1 MQADSNRREPANPYL
16 CNMEP
21 KSIAFH
27 HFGCKVNFA
36 ETSSLSRQ
44 FKENGFLLK
53 DFREIADVY
62 VISTCVVTAV
72 AEKKC
77 RAAIRQAHH
86 MNPEAKIAVIG
97 CFPELMPDE
106 LKSMEGVSLVLGH
119 SAKFALLDQ
128 VERLMNNPA
137 ASSSVS
143 KSLELLSPQETG
155 NGSSSAGGGFYP
167 SINGQPIVPAGTDFV
182 PSWSIGDRTRS
193 FVKIQDGCDYY
204 CSYCTIPL
212 ARGHSR
218 SDTTDNV
225 LHNVQEAVQ
234 VGAKEIVL
242 TGVNIGDFGRN
253 SNETFTSLLRKLE
266 DFSEAPRIRI
276 SSIEP
281 DLLNDEVIEL
291 IASSGKF
298 MPHFHIPLQ
307 SGSDRILKLMKRK
320 YDIELFESRIRKIRN
335 LLPLACIA
343 SDVIVGFT
351 GESEDDFR
359 KTFDFIEGLELS
371 YLHVFSYSRRVNTLA
386 ANMDKPVRDKIKKH
400 RSELLHQLSDSKKRA
415 FYLKH
420 KGMKA
425 NVLFESDNSSGFMH
439 GFTENY
445 IKVKTKFNPNLVN
458 QIKPVI
464 LDNLGE
470 ELCYEVDTRDV

>member
-1 MQADSNRREPANPYL
+1 
-16 CNMEP
+16 MEP
-21 KSIAFH
+21 KTIAFH

-36 ETSSLSRQ
+36 EASALSRQ
-44 FKENGFLLK
+44 FKDKGFQLK
-53 DFREIADVY
+53 EFREMADVY

-86 MNPEAKIAVIG
+86 LNPEAKIAVIG

-106 LKSMEGVSLVLGH
+106 LKKMEGVSLVLGH
-119 SAKFALLDQ
+119 SAKFALFEE
-128 VERLMNNPA
+128 VERLFNH
-137 ASSSVS
+137 SVHRS
-143 KSLELLSPQETG
+143 VIPDSTE
-155 NGSSSAGGGFYP
+155 
-167 SINGQPIVPAGTDFV
+167 FV
-182 PSWSIGDRTRS
+182 SSWSFGDRTRS

-218 SDTTDNV
+218 SEPIGNV
-225 LHNVQEAVQ
+225 ICNVKEAARSGV
-234 VGAKEIVL
+234 KEVVL
-242 TGVNIGDFGRN
+242 TGVNIGDFGKNTR
-253 SNETFTSLLRKLE
+253 ETFLDLIRELE
-266 DFSEAPRIRI
+266 KVSEIPRIRV

-281 DLLNDEVIEL
+281 DLLNDAVIDL
-291 IASSGKF
+291 IASSKKF

-320 YDIELFESRIRKIRN
+320 YNHELFASRIRKIRD

-343 SDVIVGFT
+343 TDVIVGFP

-359 KTFDFIEGLELS
+359 ETYDFIEGLELS

-386 ANMDKPVRDKIKKH
+386 ASMNEPVQDKIKKQ
-400 RSELLHQLSDSKKRA
+400 RSELLHQLSENKKKI
-415 FYLKH
+415 FYLKNT
-420 KGMKA
+420 GLTA
-425 NVLFESDNSSGFMH
+425 NVLFESDNSNGFMH

-445 IKVKTKFNPNLVN
+445 IKVKTKYDPRLVN
-458 QIKPVI
+458 QVVPVT
-464 LDNLGE
+464 LDVLGE
-470 ELCYEVDTRDV
+470 ELCFEV

>member
-1 MQADSNRREPANPYL
+1 
-16 CNMEP
+16 MEP

-36 ETSSLSRQ
+36 EASSLSRQ
-44 FKENGFLLK
+44 FKEKGFLLK
-53 DFREIADVY
+53 DFRETADLY

-77 RAAIRQAHH
+77 RAAIRQVHH
-86 MNPEAKIAVIG
+86 LNPEAKIAVIG

-106 LKSMEGVSLVLGH
+106 LESMEGVSLVLGH
-119 SAKFALLDQ
+119 SAKFALLEE
-128 VERLMNNPA
+128 VEKLFHQ
-137 ASSSVS
+137 SV
-143 KSLELLSPQETG
+143 
-155 NGSSSAGGGFYP
+155 NR
-167 SINGQPIVPAGTDFV
+167 QPIVPAGTDFV

-218 SDTTDNV
+218 SDTIDNV
-225 LHNVQEAVQ
+225 LHNVQEVARA
-234 VGAKEIVL
+234 GAKEIVL
-242 TGVNIGDFGRN
+242 TGVNIGDFGKN
-253 SNETFTSLLRKLE
+253 NEETFTGLLRRL
-266 DFSEAPRIRI
+266 DDLSEVPRIRI

-320 YDIELFESRIRKIRN
+320 YDIELFESGIRKIRN
-335 LLPLACIA
+335 LLPPACIA
-343 SDVIVGFT
+343 SDVIVGFP

-371 YLHVFSYSRRVNTLA
+371 YLHVFSYSGRANTLA
-386 ANMDKPVRDKIKKH
+386 VKMAEPVRDKIKKH
-400 RSELLHQLSDSKKRA
+400 RSESLHQLSDAKKRA

-425 NVLFESDNSSGFMH
+425 NVLFESDNSNGFMH

-458 QIKPVI
+458 RIKPVI
-464 LDNLGE
+464 LDKLGE
-470 ELCYEVDTRDV
+470 ELCYEVVAHDG